1 MRRDKMNC
9 PRCDGMMVSEW
20 VPGISEY
27 IEENPSGIWRCV
39 SCGEVLDP
47 LIMDNRKKSQT
58 LSVK

>member
-1 MRRDKMNC
+1 MNC